1 MEIVYLKPLNL
12 QSRNTTR
19 QIKTA
24 AVAMIALILP
34 RGGEMDMQMQITSR
48 NMNLPK
54 ALLDQR
60 KERQRGRTK
69 APMLQ
74 TLWNQII
81 TTIVQRMTLIL
92 RTRLLKLMALT
103 SRPIRIRMAGECYL
117 HGETPTW
124 YCFNDH
130 DLNACF
136 WVMP

>member
-1 MEIVYLKPLNL
+1 
-12 QSRNTTR
+12 
-19 QIKTA
+19 
-24 AVAMIALILP
+24 MIALILP
-34 RGGEMDMQMQITSR
+34 RGGEIEMQMQITSR

-60 KERQRGRTK
+60 KGRQRGRTK

-103 SRPIRIRMAGECYL
+103 SRPIRIRMVGECYL

-124 YCFNDH
+124 YCINDH
-130 DLNACF
+130 DFKCLFLGYAINGSRYFLAWSFFMCYMF
-136 WVMP
+136 